1 MKTFKEFVEAN
12 PDQEATPDQKR
23 LAKQQA
29 DLAKRQAMVAR
40 LRAQAA
46 QQAIPK

>member
-1 MKTFKEFVEAN
+1 MKSFKEFLETDPN
-12 PDQEATPDQKR
+12 QESTPNQKK